1 MNRARFCSTLREN
14 LNGIPAGTADEI
26 IEDYAAHF
34 SEGVAA
40 GRSEEEISAA
50 LGDPVRLAKELR
62 VERGL
67 QRWEKRRT
75 PANAVTAIIALMGMG
90 AIDII
95 FLLPFLLTLT
105 AMLGTLYLAS
115 VGVFIGGAWTLAFG
129 PFANPFGS
137 PFAAILFGLGM
148 ISAAVS
154 AVAVLT
160 IIVIGFV
167 NALVWYARLHYR
179 VLKLAN

>member
-14 LNGIPAGTADEI
+14 LSGIPAATVDEI
-26 IEDYAAHF
+26 IEDYATHF

-75 PANAVTAIIALMGMG
+75 PANAVTAIVALIGMG

-105 AMLGTLYLAS
+105 AMVGTLYLAS
-115 VGVFIGGAWTLAFG
+115 AGVFIGGAGTLAFG
-129 PFANPFGS
+129 PFANPVGG

-148 ISAAVS
+148 IAAAVC
-154 AVAVLT
+154 AIAVLT
-160 IIVIGFV
+160 MIVIGFV